1 MNRLVPPHPVR
12 PGRRALGATVLLLV
26 AVAAALGAA
35 AALPWAQA
43 AFRVPLRGVV
53 PVEVDGAALVPALG
67 PLALLA
73 LAAVAATLAS
83 AGWARRALGL
93 LVVLAAVPVA
103 CGAVSVRDPG
113 GVVEAAARTLP
124 ARAKPAGDVVVL
136 AAGPMLAVGGAVL
149 LAIAGAAL
157 ALAGHRMPGLGAR
170 YRAPAAR
177 RTASRAPADPHRRWW
192 DALDAGEDPTDPR

>member
-1 MNRLVPPHPVR
+1 MNRPVPPHPVR
-12 PGRRALGATVLLLV
+12 PGRRALGATLLLLV
-26 AVAAALGAA
+26 AAAAALGGAG
-35 AALPWAQA
+35 ALPWARA

-73 LAAVAATLAS
+73 LAAVAATLATG
-83 AGWARRALGL
+83 GWARRVLGL

-103 CGAVSVRDPG
+103 RGAVSVRDPG
-113 GVVEAAARTLP
+113 GVVEAAAGELP
-124 ARAKPAGDVVVL
+124 ARAEPAGDVVVL
-136 AAGPMLAVGGAVL
+136 AAGPVLAVGGAVL
-149 LAIAGAAL
+149 LATAGAAL
-157 ALAGHRMPGLGAR
+157 ALGGRRMPGLGAR

-177 RTASRAPADPHRRWW
+177 RVTPRGAADPDRRWW